1 MTGYQSKKAA
11 AQGKLTV
18 DRTQVE
24 QWLQSLKDI
33 DALHHSQEPESVD
46 AQKAIADM
54 AQALAQPEPVKFKC
68 TVVDDQHPQG
78 ILLEQWGDPPAAQ
91 PAPVPC
97 CGKYETC
104 TQACTPRGKFLGA
117 REAAHGIKE

>member
-24 QWLQSLKDI
+24 QWLEALKDI
-33 DALHHSQEPESVD
+33 DSLHHSQEPESVD

-54 AQALAQPEPVKFKC
+54 GQALAQPEQERTWVDLTKEEKDAC
-68 TVVDDQHPQG
+68 VLSSIYHTAWSSDIDIETLVEVVSAM
-78 ILLEQWGDPPAAQ
+78 L
-91 PAPVPC
+91 
-97 CGKYETC
+97 
-104 TQACTPRGKFLGA
+104 
-117 REAAHGIKE
+117 KEKNF